1 MKYVKT
7 FENFNYEPTNEGL
20 LWGEGSIWS
29 KLGSM
34 WKNWKSKK
42 MQQGAK
48 MFEEIIKKNPKL
60 KEYWDKNV
68 QPMFDKLNPK
78 DVDDLSA
85 KTQSFK
91 GDEPPADLSQTAE
104 ELVKVQA
111 QAESLRGHK
120 VGTKI
125 YEAYS
130 LILEEIEDKKVSTAK
145 RIMNW
150 FGIGAQYTG
159 VISSLLGAIL
169 YAVNTGL
176 VVATGT
182 GLSIIAGPLMLG
194 MLFGGLALGIAGLI
208 ATKGKTKGE
217 LREEGGL

>member
-1 MKYVKT
+1 
-7 FENFNYEPTNEGL
+7 
-20 LWGEGSIWS
+20 
-29 KLGSM
+29 
-34 WKNWKSKK
+34 
-42 MQQGAK
+42 
-48 MFEEIIKKNPKL
+48 
-60 KEYWDKNV
+60 
-68 QPMFDKLNPK
+68 
-78 DVDDLSA
+78 
-85 KTQSFK
+85 
-91 GDEPPADLSQTAE
+91 
-104 ELVKVQA
+104 
-111 QAESLRGHK
+111 
-120 VGTKI
+120 
-125 YEAYS
+125 
-130 LILEEIEDKKVSTAK
+130 
-145 RIMNW
+145 MNW

>member
-42 MQQGAK
+42 MQEGAK
-48 MFEEIIKKNPKL
+48 KFEEIIKKYPKV

-78 DVDDLSA
+78 DVEELSA

-120 VGTKI
+120 IGKKI

-208 ATKGKTKGE
+208 ATKGKSKGE